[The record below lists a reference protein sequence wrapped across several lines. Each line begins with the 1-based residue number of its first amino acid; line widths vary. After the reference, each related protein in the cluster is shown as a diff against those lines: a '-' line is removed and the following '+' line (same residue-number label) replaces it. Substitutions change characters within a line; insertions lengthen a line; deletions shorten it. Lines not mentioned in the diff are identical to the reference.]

1 MSRQGSLIGA
11 RLKNSKPD
19 SLKEMDIQMGALRN
33 RVNILE
39 DHMALVKIN
48 LSVMQQFLDM
58 LTESAISNF
67 YQEEGTSQ

>member
-11 RLKNSKPD
+11 GLKNSKPD